1 MPTITFKVSDGQKY
15 NFLWV
20 LLNPNYNEEN
30 NWSVEYGICDI
41 YDEYAIV
48 RNYTEGKFER
58 VYYVKND
65 ETDSLEI
72 TKKEDCFIIDVNAAE
87 KAALDALHALNENT
101 YEAID
106 VKFQDL
112 NSSLETAKTD
122 LATANTA
129 IENLDNNVQELSNQ
143 NSEFSTKIEEL
154 TSENSTLK
162 TEKEEAQALY
172 NEVNDKFTN
181 ASNDLVAAQSTIAAL
196 TEERDALATYK
207 KNIVDNEKRTI
218 IENYSDQLDAEIIKP
233 YLENLDNYT
242 AKQLDMELTYELK
255 VARPDMFTKTPVV
268 TTTYIPK
275 DTTTQVGGLEALL
288 SKYEK
293 KQ

>member
-1 MPTITFKVSDGQKY
+1 MPTVTFKVSDGQKY

-30 NWSVEYGICDI
+30 DWAVEYGICDV

-48 RNYTEGKFER
+48 RNYAEGKFER

-87 KAALDALHALNENT
+87 KAALEALRALNENT

-154 TSENSTLK
+154 EGNIATLN
-162 TEKEEAQALY
+162 TEKE
-172 NEVNDKFTN
+172 T
-181 ASNDLVAAQSTIAAL
+181 AQSLYVELSNKFDGVGAELASAQTTIAAL
-196 TEERDALATYK
+196 TTERDELATFR
-207 KNIVDNEKRTI
+207 KNIVDTEKRTV
-218 IENYSDQLDAEIIKP
+218 IEGYADQLDAEVIASYIEKM
-233 YLENLDNYT
+233 DNYT
-242 AKQLDMELTYELK
+242 ARQLDMELTYQVK
-255 VARPDMFTKTPVV
+255 VTRPDMFTKIPSGA
-268 TTTYIPK
+268 TYIPK
-275 DTTTQVGGLEALL
+275 DEKPPVGGLESLL
-288 SKYEK
+288 AKYENK
-293 KQ
+293 H

>member
-1 MPTITFKVSDGQKY
+1 MPTVTFKVSDGQKY

-87 KAALDALHALNENT
+87 KAALEALRALNENT